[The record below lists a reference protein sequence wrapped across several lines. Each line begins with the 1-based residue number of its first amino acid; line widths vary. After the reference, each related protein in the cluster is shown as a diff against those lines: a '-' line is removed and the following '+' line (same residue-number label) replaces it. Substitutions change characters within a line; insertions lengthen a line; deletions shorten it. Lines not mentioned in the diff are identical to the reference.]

1 MRICGQHRLERNAL
15 NIVRGGNAV
24 AKEAP
29 KLGDRRGSPELLQ
42 LETKKCHCTK
52 LRTFKEG

>member
-24 AKEAP
+24 AQEASE
-29 KLGDRRGSPELLQ
+29 LGDRRGSPELLQ
-42 LETKKCHCTK
+42 LETNVCHSTEM
-52 LRTFKEG
+52 RTFNMG

>member
-1 MRICGQHRLERNAL
+1 MWICSQQRLERNAL

-29 KLGDRRGSPELLQ
+29 ELGDRRGSPELLQ
-42 LETKKCHCTK
+42 LETNQ
-52 LRTFKEG
+52 